1 MKLTQRQSVARHDI
15 NELIN
20 SGVTLTAK
28 ERQQVE
34 EYIFASSSY
43 VKPEHLNHYKT
54 VAAIRAI

>member
-1 MKLTQRQSVARHDI
+1 MKLTQQL

-20 SGVTLTAK
+20 SCNTLSSK

-34 EYIFASSSY
+34 DYIFASSSP

-54 VAAIRAI
+54 VAAIRAL

>member
-1 MKLTQRQSVARHDI
+1 MKLTQRL